1 MTPENSTFSKLGGR
15 YNSKIP
21 TTYKRLPK
29 GVEKRKKVKR
39 NEESTGPQQHQNLE
53 IPSKNTVVADEH
65 RAERKNLT
73 SETTWRASAQR
84 SREGREKGTS
94 VL

>member
-1 MTPENSTFSKLGGR
+1 MASNCAFSFSSWKVFKSKTKKKTPENSTFSKLGDR

-39 NEESTGPQQHQNLE
+39 NEESTGPQ
-53 IPSKNTVVADEH
+53 
-65 RAERKNLT
+65 
-73 SETTWRASAQR
+73 
-84 SREGREKGTS
+84 
-94 VL
+94 